1 MKEQYTAPILE
12 ITELPEIKTDDVSS
26 WYLSVNT
33 DWFNS

>member
-1 MKEQYTAPILE
+1 MKEIYVSPALE
-12 ITELPEIKTDDVSS
+12 IIEAPEVKTDSLSD